1 MLRTTLALLLV
12 SSLTSVAHAGNNE
25 VSLTETARSLHTAS
39 ANAVTEDG
47 MVGGSLGYARRV
59 DIPIAP
65 DLTLWARANFGWGVT
80 EGEMFQTMTTDVSTL
95 MLTIGGRARYEL
107 HRLVFATGHLDIGST
122 RASLALEDD
131 EGHSASDS
139 GWGPLTQFG
148 LGLDLYAINRP
159 QFSLGLRLELGYVAM
174 SSIDMTAKPES
185 ESNGTLHLEMTAA
198 GLGSLNLS
206 GSTFSASIVSQF

>member
-65 DLTLWARANFGWGVT
+65 DLTLWARA
-80 EGEMFQTMTTDVSTL
+80 QTSV
-95 MLTIGGRARYEL
+95 R
-107 HRLVFATGHLDIGST
+107 
-122 RASLALEDD
+122 
-131 EGHSASDS
+131 
-139 GWGPLTQFG
+139 
-148 LGLDLYAINRP
+148 
-159 QFSLGLRLELGYVAM
+159 
-174 SSIDMTAKPES
+174 
-185 ESNGTLHLEMTAA
+185 
-198 GLGSLNLS
+198 
-206 GSTFSASIVSQF
+206 